1 MSQFLGDSYCSES
14 LYTEWFIDLFV
25 FGLAVGFIKDWY
37 QIGRQRFFSNASNYI
52 TLATVTLFT
61 SENFILWHSDQEK
74 FDLKT
79 LQELDTPLT
88 PWNLLLAQSF
98 LSVGVLMAFFYNLF
112 FIQANPTIGPLLH
125 AFTEMLIDVAKFFF
139 YFSFIFLAFA
149 VSFAKLKTQYLEVKG
164 LILIQNHGNSS
175 IDNVP
180 FER

>member
-1 MSQFLGDSYCSES
+1 MSVSQFLGDSYCSES

-61 SENFILWHSDQEK
+61 SYNFILWYSDK

-79 LQELDTPLT
+79 LQKLDTPPT
-88 PWNLLLAQSF
+88 PGNLLLAQSF

-112 FIQANPTIGPLLH
+112 FIQANPRIGPLLH

-149 VSFAKLKTQYLEVKG
+149 VSFAKLQTQYLEVKG
-164 LILIQNHGNSS
+164 LIQIQNHSYSS
-175 IDNVP
+175 IGNVS